1 MPKQVKITLPKI
13 ALAPT
18 KGVPASQKLTRAQAL
33 SNLRLIQKDI
43 AKGKVFDDPAGVSRS
58 AIVMRRSRAE
68 FLDAAINDILSGVD
82 ATDALCLGKGKGQ
95 AKKEE
100 RDVVIAM
107 LIEQLHKAGY
117 TIEQAVSFAAEELN
131 LSEETIRTSRK
142 KGQNIAAFIA
152 RINTQT
158 DSGDYRAHEPLI
170 RLLRGNYLDTTGN
183 NNEPVK

>member
-1 MPKQVKITLPKI
+1 MPKQFKLNLPK
-13 ALAPT
+13 AVLSPS
-18 KGVPASQKLTRAQAL
+18 KGVQTSQKMTRAQAL

-43 AKGKVFDDPAGVSRS
+43 AKGKVFNDPAGVVRS
-58 AIVMRRSRAE
+58 AVVMRRSRAE
-68 FLDAAINDILSGVD
+68 FLHAAIDDILNGVD

-117 TIEQAVSFAAEELN
+117 SIEQGISFAAEELN

-142 KGQNIAAFIA
+142 KGQKIASFIA
-152 RINTQT
+152 RINAQT
-158 DSGDYRAHEPLI
+158 ESSDYRAHEPLI
-170 RLLRGNYLDTTGN
+170 RLLHGTYLDTTDTN
-183 NNEPVK
+183 DEPVK